1 MNQPSAHRAVPDLL
15 VARAAGDPEAIAL
28 LVDGAGELSFG
39 DWELRSRRVANSLLA
54 AGIAAGDRVGLFF
67 SGTDWSAYAVAY
79 LGVLRS
85 GATALHFNAG
95 MHSREIARRT
105 ALCPVRAMLSSAHS
119 ELPPGWTGEVLALES
134 LEGGA
139 DTEPGVEIDAEGI
152 SDVLFTSG
160 TTGPA
165 KAYLVPHSNL
175 TFGREPSTL
184 RDFQGTGHMLVPMTL
199 GTSTSAT
206 CIVAALSAPAIS
218 VMCDS
223 EDVERMA
230 ALIQRYRIGTL
241 GITPWIAINMVDA
254 RLHERHD
261 LSSVRVIASGSSPL
275 PPAISTALLQMMP
288 GAKLMSACSQSE
300 AGPALIINVFDPARP
315 LSVGRPSATTELRL
329 VGSDGADVAV
339 GTVGEIWLRHRAPRR
354 RYLDPVLN
362 AGIDADGFY
371 RTGDYGRLDEDGYL
385 YFVDRGEDLIVID
398 EAIVSSIEVEAALY
412 EHPAVREAAVVTDGR
427 GGMVATLVLRSG
439 ASACDIAGFAENRRG
454 PLPGPLR
461 IVLAST
467 LPRSQNG
474 KVLKRVLRSS
484 AGSDGGTAEE
494 CRDSPACQV

>member
-1 MNQPSAHRAVPDLL
+1 MNQPTAHRTVPDLL
-15 VARAAGDPEAIAL
+15 VARATGDPDAIAL

-39 DWELRSRRVANSLLA
+39 EWELRSRRVANSLLA
-54 AGIAAGDRVGLFF
+54 AGTATGDRIGLFF

-79 LGVLRS
+79 LGVLRT

-95 MHSREIARRT
+95 MHPGEIARRT
-105 ALCPVRAMLSSAHS
+105 TLCSVQAMLASAHS
-119 ELPPGWTGEVLALES
+119 GLPPGWAGRVLPLES

-139 DTEPGVEIDAEGI
+139 ETEPAVEVDADGI

-160 TTGPA
+160 TTGQA

-206 CIVAALSAPAIS
+206 CVVATLSAPAIS

-230 ALIQRYRIGTL
+230 ALVQQHRIGTL
-241 GITPWIAINMVDA
+241 AITPWIALNMVDA
-254 RLHERHD
+254 RLHERYD
-261 LSSVRVIASGSSPL
+261 LSSVQVVASGSSPL
-275 PPAISTALLQMMP
+275 PPAISTTLLQMMP
-288 GAKLMSACSQSE
+288 GARVMSACSQSE

-315 LSVGRPSATTELRL
+315 LSIGRPSAATELRL
-329 VGSDGADVAV
+329 VDGDGADVAV
-339 GTVGEIWLRHRAPRR
+339 GTIGEIWLRHRAPRR

-371 RTGDYGRLDEDGYL
+371 RTGDYGRLDDDGNL
-385 YFVDRGEDLIVID
+385 YFVDRGEDLIIID

-412 EHPAVREAAVVTDGR
+412 EHPGVREAAVVADGR

-439 ASACDIAGFAENRRG
+439 ASAGDVVQFAGHRCGA
-454 PLPGPLR
+454 LPGPLR
-461 IVLAST
+461 IELASA

-474 KVLKRVLRSS
+474 KVLKRVLREQLATAQS
-484 AGSDGGTAEE
+484 A
-494 CRDSPACQV
+494 

>member
-1 MNQPSAHRAVPDLL
+1 VQ
-15 VARAAGDPEAIAL
+15 
-28 LVDGAGELSFG
+28 
-39 DWELRSRRVANSLLA
+39 
-54 AGIAAGDRVGLFF
+54 
-67 SGTDWSAYAVAY
+67 
-79 LGVLRS
+79 
-85 GATALHFNAG
+85 
-95 MHSREIARRT
+95 
-105 ALCPVRAMLSSAHS
+105 AMLASAHS
-119 ELPPGWTGEVLALES
+119 GLPPGWAGRVLPLES

-139 DTEPGVEIDAEGI
+139 ETEPAVRVDADGI

-206 CIVAALSAPAIS
+206 CVVAALSAPAIS

-230 ALIQRYRIGTL
+230 ALVQQHRIGTL
-241 GITPWIAINMVDA
+241 AITPWIALNMVDA
-254 RLHERHD
+254 RLHERYD
-261 LSSVRVIASGSSPL
+261 LSSVQVIASGSSPL
-275 PPAISTALLQMMP
+275 PPAISTTLLQMMP
-288 GAKLMSACSQSE
+288 GARVMSACSQSE
-300 AGPALIINVFDPARP
+300 AGPALIINVYDPARP
-315 LSVGRPSATTELRL
+315 LSTGRPSAATELRL
-329 VGSDGADVAV
+329 VDGNGADVAV

-371 RTGDYGRLDEDGYL
+371 RTGDYGRLDDDGYL
-385 YFVDRGEDLIVID
+385 YFVDRGEDLIIID

-412 EHPAVREAAVVTDGR
+412 EHPGVREAAVVADGR
-427 GGMVATLVLRSG
+427 AGMVATLVLRSG
-439 ASACDIAGFAENRRG
+439 ASAGDVVQFAGNRCG
-454 PLPGPLR
+454 ALPGPLR
-461 IVLAST
+461 IELASA

-474 KVLKRVLRSS
+474 KVLKRVLREQLATAQS
-484 AGSDGGTAEE
+484 A
-494 CRDSPACQV
+494 